1 MSTNLLVFVALVTG
15 AFSTRSHQTQLALA
29 NPIRKV
35 VTMLQSMQTK
45 VQEEGEKELALY
57 DKYMCYC
64 KTAGGDL
71 QASIA
76 TAGDNIA
83 EFGNK
88 IKAAE
93 EQMVVLKEEL
103 KTAQDDRAAAKAAM
117 AEATAIRE
125 KEAAAY
131 AAEKAAADK
140 DISAVAKAVAAL
152 EKGMAGAFLQTSA
165 AQTLKSIFSRRKNM
179 LMDDDRQDLMAFLSN
194 SQGTDYAPQS
204 GQIVG
209 ILKQMGDEMAAGLA
223 EATKEEEA
231 AIANYEKLMA
241 AKKKEVVALTQ
252 EIETKLTRV
261 GDLGVDIA
269 EMKNDL
275 GDTQEALIEDKKFMA
290 NLEDNCEKKK
300 KEWEVIVKT
309 RAEELSALADTI
321 KVLNDDD
328 ALELFKKTLPSASS
342 FMQIQVTAQEM
353 RAKAVTELHEFLQ
366 SHPGNAKLE
375 LLALALQG
383 KKIGFE
389 KVIKMIDDM
398 VATLKVEQQ
407 DDDSKKEYCAEELD
421 LADDKK
427 KGLEHDITDEE
438 SAIEV
443 ANDAIAK
450 LAEEIAAL
458 TAGIKELDKMVMEA
472 TEQRKEENEDFKELM
487 ASDTAA
493 KELLKFAKNRLN
505 KFYNPKLY
513 KAPPKTE
520 LSREDRIVENMSGTA
535 APTEAPGGI
544 AGTGIAVFA
553 EVSSHDQQQVAP
565 PPPPETFGAYQ
576 KKSEDGMGVM
586 AMVDLLIA
594 DLDKEM
600 TEAETMEKDAQA
612 DYETSMKDAADK
624 RTADSKLLSEKEAI
638 KAETE
643 ADLEAKTEDKAAA
656 SAELMSTMKYISS
669 LHMECDWLLKYF
681 DVRKEARANEID
693 ALGKAKA
700 VLSGADYSLLQ
711 TKAQRFLRRTA

>member
-1 MSTNLLVFVALVTG
+1 MKLVVCVALVTG
-15 AFSTRSHQTQLALA
+15 AFSTGTHESSMA

-35 VTMLQSMQTK
+35 VTMLQSMQAK
-45 VQEEGEKELALY
+45 VTEEGEKELALY

-71 QASIA
+71 AASIA
-76 TAGDNIA
+76 SAGDSITDL
-83 EFGNK
+83 GNK

-93 EQMVVLKEEL
+93 EQKIVLEEEL
-103 KTAQDDRAAAKAAM
+103 KTAQADRTAAKAAM

-125 KEAAAY
+125 KEAAAF

-140 DISAVAKAVAAL
+140 DIAAVAKAVAAL
-152 EKGMAGAFLQTSA
+152 EKGMAGAFLQTGA
-165 AQTLKSIFSRRKNM
+165 AQLLKKIASKSKDLN
-179 LMDDDRQDLMAFLSN
+179 DDDRQDLMAFLSN
-194 SQGTDYAPQS
+194 TQGTDYPPQS

-223 EATKEEEA
+223 DATKVEEA
-231 AIANYEKLMA
+231 AIATYEKLMA
-241 AKKKEVVALTQ
+241 AKKKEVIALTK
-252 EIETKLTRV
+252 EIETKLTRI
-261 GDLGVDIA
+261 GDLGVEIA
-269 EMKNDL
+269 QMKNDL
-275 GDTQEALIEDKKFMA
+275 GDTQEALIQDKKFLD
-290 NLEDNCEKKK
+290 NLEENCEKKK

-309 RAEELSALADTI
+309 RAEELAALADTI

-342 FMQIQVTAQEM
+342 FMQIQVTAKEM
-353 RAKAVTELHEFLQ
+353 RSKAVAELKVFMQ
-366 SHPGNAKLE
+366 KHPKNARIE
-375 LLALALQG
+375 LLALALEG
-383 KKIGFE
+383 KKIGFD

-398 VATLKVEQQ
+398 ITTLKIEQA
-407 DDDSKKEYCAEELD
+407 DDDAKKEYCAKELD

-427 KGLEHDITDEE
+427 KGLERAVAGLET
-438 SAIEV
+438 AIE
-443 ANDAIAK
+443 NGKDAIAH
-450 LAEEIAAL
+450 LGTEIAAL
-458 TAGIKELDKMVMEA
+458 IAGIKELDKMVMEA
-472 TEQRKEENEDFKELM
+472 TAQRQEENEDFKDLM

-520 LSREDRIVENMSGTA
+520 LSREDRIVENMSGTS

-544 AGTGIAVFA
+544 AGTGIEVFA
-553 EVSSHDQQQVAP
+553 QVSQHTHREAP
-565 PPPPETFGAYQ
+565 PPPPETFGAYS
-576 KKSEDGMGVM
+576 KKSEDSMGVM
-586 AMVDLLIA
+586 AMIDLLIA

-600 TEAETMEKDAQA
+600 TEAETNEKDAQG
-612 DYETSMKDAADK
+612 DYETLMKDSAAK
-624 RTADSKLLSEKEAI
+624 RTKDSKLLGEKETI

-643 ADLEAKTEDKAAA
+643 ADLESSVDEKAATTK
-656 SAELMSTMKYISS
+656 ELMSTMQYIQS
-669 LHMECDWLLKYF
+669 LHNECDWLIKYF
-681 DVRKEARANEID
+681 DVRREARASEID

-711 TKAQRFLRRTA
+711 TGSTGLLRRA